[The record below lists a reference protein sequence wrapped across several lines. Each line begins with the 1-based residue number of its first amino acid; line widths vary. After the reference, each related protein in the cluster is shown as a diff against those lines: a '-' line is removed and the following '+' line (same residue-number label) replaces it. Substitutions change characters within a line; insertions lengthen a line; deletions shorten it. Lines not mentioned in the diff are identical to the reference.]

1 MNVPMTNFGMRLA
14 GYGGQGVL
22 FAGRV
27 IANAGLLSGREV
39 SWLPSYGPE
48 MRGGTCNCSII
59 ISDEPIGTP
68 LVVDPDIVVA
78 MNKLSFE
85 RFGDAIVP
93 GGLLIADDSTFDME
107 LETLRSDITSLVQP
121 YAQLASD
128 NDYVDVQG
136 TPLGNLLQ
144 IGVLWKATQFCTE
157 EVLDEALVLS
167 IPERKVALLEVNR
180 KALALGKEL

>member
-1 MNVPMTNFGMRLA
+1 MTTPMTTFGMRLA

-48 MRGGTCNCSII
+48 MRGGTCNCSIF

-68 LVVDPDIVVA
+68 LVTEPDIIVA
-78 MNKLSFE
+78 MNMLSFE
-85 RFGDAIVP
+85 RFNEAVVP
-93 GGLLIADDSTFDME
+93 GGLMIVDDSTFDLKPEE
-107 LETLRSDITSLVQP
+107 LRADITNTVNQ
-121 YAQLASD
+121 YAQIASD
-128 NDYVDVQG
+128 NGCADEQG

-144 IGVLWKATQFCTE
+144 IGALWKATQFCTE
-157 EVLDEALVLS
+157 EVLSEALRLS
-167 IPERKVALLEVNR
+167 IPERKKTLLEVNL
-180 KALALGKEL
+180 KALNLGKEL